1 MPNLVQELNSLDFSV
16 YIGGPLQAAVKAQHD
31 ASISQVNFIKE
42 VGFIPGTTTGTGPSA
57 VTTPSQLRYVDF
69 NYEKSIPN
77 PDFGK
82 TLQQLKDEGRVDA
95 AATQIPPTINVTLQF
110 IKSAVNL
117 KVPFLT
123 MLTVPA
129 LRIDEMTIDFNAK
142 LNSVETQ
149 NVSSEF
155 SGSASIS
162 AKFWKVKFNASAS
175 YKKTTSSTS
184 TTEKTYTLGVHV
196 RAVNDELPA
205 GLSRIM
211 DMLEDSI
218 AAV

>member
-42 VGFIPGTTTGTGPSA
+42 VGFLPA
-57 VTTPSQLRYVDF
+57 VPASGSGSTAVAAAPAQLRYVDF
-69 NYEKSIPN
+69 NYQKSVPN
-77 PDFGK
+77 PLYDPAVSGSKPFN
-82 TLQQLKDEGRVDA
+82 E
-95 AATQIPPTINVTLQF
+95 
-110 IKSAVNL
+110 SSVNL

-123 MLTVPA
+123 MLTIPA
-129 LRIDEMTIDFNAK
+129 IRIDEVTIDFNAK

-149 NVSSEF
+149 NISSEF
-155 SGSASIS
+155 QGSASLS
-162 AKFWKVKFNASAS
+162 AKFWKIKLNASAS

-205 GLSRIM
+205 GLSRIL

-218 AAV
+218 AVI

>member
-1 MPNLVQELNSLDFSV
+1 MATNLVQELNSLDFSV

-42 VGFIPGTTTGTGPSA
+42 VGFTPGASGQPD
-57 VTTPSQLRYVDF
+57 LLKYVDF
-69 NYEKSIPN
+69 NYKKSVPN
-77 PDFGK
+77 PDYDSAD
-82 TLQQLKDEGRVDA
+82 DESTKFIDA
-95 AATQIPPTINVTLQF
+95 E
-110 IKSAVNL
+110 VNL
-117 KVPFLT
+117 KVPFLA
-123 MLTVPA
+123 MLTIPA
-129 LRIDEMTIDFNAK
+129 LRIDELTIDFNAK

-175 YKKTTSSTS
+175 YKKTSSSTS
-184 TTEKTYTLGVHV
+184 TTERTYTLGVHV
-196 RAVNDELPA
+196 KAVNDELPA
-205 GLSRIM
+205 GLARVM

-218 AAV
+218 SAVNN

>member
-1 MPNLVQELNSLDFSV
+1 MATNLVQELNSLDFSV

-42 VGFIPGTTTGTGPSA
+42 VGFTPGTNGQPD
-57 VTTPSQLRYVDF
+57 VLKYVDF
-69 NYEKSIPN
+69 NYKKSVPN
-77 PDFGK
+77 PDYDSTATSNPFI
-82 TLQQLKDEGRVDA
+82 DA
-95 AATQIPPTINVTLQF
+95 E
-110 IKSAVNL
+110 VNL
-117 KVPFLT
+117 KVPFLS

-129 LRIDEMTIDFNAK
+129 LRIDEITIDFNAK

-155 SGSASIS
+155 SGSASLS

-175 YKKTTSSTS
+175 YRKTSSSTS
-184 TTEKTYTLGVHV
+184 TTERTYTLGVHV
-196 RAVNDELPA
+196 KAVNDELPA
-205 GLSRIM
+205 GLARVM

-218 AAV
+218 SAVNN

>member
-1 MPNLVQELNSLDFSV
+1 MANLVQELNSLDFSV

-42 VGFIPGTTTGTGPSA
+42 VGFIPSEDEDEPVA
-57 VTTPSQLRYVDF
+57 LKYVDF
-69 NYEKSIPN
+69 NYKKSVPN
-77 PDFGK
+77 PDAEK
-82 TLQQLKDEGRVDA
+82 TLEQLKAEGKVNESATEIPEEYSNPFTDA
-95 AATQIPPTINVTLQF
+95 E
-110 IKSAVNL
+110 VNL

-123 MLTVPA
+123 MLTIPA

-175 YKKTTSSTS
+175 YKKTSSSTS
-184 TTEKTYTLGVHV
+184 TTERTYTLGVHV

-205 GLSRIM
+205 GLARVM

-218 AAV
+218 SAVNN

>member
-1 MPNLVQELNSLDFSV
+1 MSDLVQELNSLDFSI

-31 ASISQVNFIKE
+31 ASISQVDFINN
-42 VGFIPGTTTGTGPSA
+42 VGFDTDATTGEKT
-57 VTTPSQLRYVDF
+57 LRYVDF
-69 NYEKSIPN
+69 NYTKSVPN
-77 PDFGK
+77 PNYDPVNTPGS
-82 TLQQLKDEGRVDA
+82 LPYNDSE
-95 AATQIPPTINVTLQF
+95 
-110 IKSAVNL
+110 VNL

-123 MLTVPA
+123 MLTIPA

-149 NVSSEF
+149 NISSEF
-155 SGSASIS
+155 QASASLS
-162 AKFWKVKFNASAS
+162 AKFWKIKFNASAS

-205 GLSRIM
+205 GLSRIL
-211 DMLEDSI
+211 DILEDSI
-218 AAV
+218 VGV

>member
-1 MPNLVQELNSLDFSV
+1 MANLVQELNSLDFSV

-42 VGFIPGTTTGTGPSA
+42 VGFTPA
-57 VTTPSQLRYVDF
+57 VPAAGSTPAVPSQLRYVDF
-69 NYEKSIPN
+69 NYEKSLPN
-77 PDFGK
+77 PDYGK
-82 TLQQLKDEGRVDA
+82 TLQDLKEAGRVEA
-95 AATQIPPTINVTLQF
+95 SATAIPATINVSQQF
-110 IKSAVNL
+110 LKSAVNL

-123 MLTVPA
+123 MLTIPA
-129 LRIDEMTIDFNAK
+129 LRIDEVTIDFNAK

-155 SGSASIS
+155 SGNASIS

-184 TTEKTYTLGVHV
+184 TTERTYTLGVHV

>member
-1 MPNLVQELNSLDFSV
+1 MANLVQELNSLDFSV

-42 VGFIPGTTTGTGPSA
+42 VGFTPGTNGGPE
-57 VTTPSQLRYVDF
+57 LLKYVDF
-69 NYEKSIPN
+69 NYKKSVPN
-77 PDFGK
+77 PDAGK
-82 TLQQLKDEGRVDA
+82 TLEQLKAEGKVDA
-95 AATQIPPTINVTLQF
+95 SATAIPAIYSNPFTD
-110 IKSAVNL
+110 AEVNL

-155 SGSASIS
+155 SGSASLS
-162 AKFWKVKFNASAS
+162 AKIWKVKFNASAS
-175 YKKTTSSTS
+175 YKKTSSSTS
-184 TTEKTYTLGVHV
+184 TTERTYTLGVHV

-205 GLSRIM
+205 GLARVM

-218 AAV
+218 SAVNK

>member
-1 MPNLVQELNSLDFSV
+1 MATNLVQELNSLDFSV

-42 VGFIPGTTTGTGPSA
+42 VGFTPGANGQPD
-57 VTTPSQLRYVDF
+57 VLKYVDF
-69 NYEKSIPN
+69 NYKKSVPN
-77 PDFGK
+77 PDYDSTATSNPFI
-82 TLQQLKDEGRVDA
+82 DA
-95 AATQIPPTINVTLQF
+95 E
-110 IKSAVNL
+110 VNL
-117 KVPFLT
+117 KVPFLS

-129 LRIDEMTIDFNAK
+129 LRIDEITIDFNAK

-155 SGSASIS
+155 SGSASLS

-175 YKKTTSSTS
+175 YKKTSSSTS
-184 TTEKTYTLGVHV
+184 TTERTYTLGVHV
-196 RAVNDELPA
+196 KAVNDELPA
-205 GLSRIM
+205 GLARVM

-218 AAV
+218 SAVNN

>member
-1 MPNLVQELNSLDFSV
+1 MANLVQELNSLDFSV
-16 YIGGPLQAAVKAQHD
+16 YIGGPMQAAVKAQHD

-42 VGFIPGTTTGTGPSA
+42 VGFVPAVPAVSGGAAAIPA
-57 VTTPSQLRYVDF
+57 QLRYVDF
-69 NYEKSIPN
+69 NYDKSVAN
-77 PDFGK
+77 PDQGK
-82 TLQQLKDEGRVDA
+82 TLQQLKDEGKVPA
-95 AATQIPPTINVTLQF
+95 AATVIPATINTVDPF

-117 KVPFLT
+117 KVPFLS
-123 MLTVPA
+123 MLTIPA

-149 NVSSEF
+149 SVGSEF
-155 SGSASIS
+155 QGSASVS
-162 AKFWKVKFNASAS
+162 GKFWKVKFNASAS
-175 YKKTTSSTS
+175 YKKTNSSTS

-205 GLSRIM
+205 GLSRIL

-218 AAV
+218 TAI

>member
-42 VGFIPGTTTGTGPSA
+42 VGFVPAVAASGTTPASPA
-57 VTTPSQLRYVDF
+57 QLRYVDF
-69 NYEKSIPN
+69 NYQKSIPN
-77 PDFGK
+77 PSYDPAVSGSKPFN
-82 TLQQLKDEGRVDA
+82 E
-95 AATQIPPTINVTLQF
+95 
-110 IKSAVNL
+110 SSVNL

-123 MLTVPA
+123 MLTIPA
-129 LRIDEMTIDFNAK
+129 IRIDEVTIDFNAK

-149 NVSSEF
+149 NISSEF
-155 SGSASIS
+155 QGSASLS
-162 AKFWKVKFNASAS
+162 AKFWKIKLNASAS

-205 GLSRIM
+205 GLSRIL

>member
-1 MPNLVQELNSLDFSV
+1 MANLVQELNSLDFSV

-42 VGFIPGTTTGTGPSA
+42 VGFTPA
-57 VTTPSQLRYVDF
+57 VPAAGSTAAIPSQLRYVDF
-69 NYEKSIPN
+69 NYEKSLPN
-77 PDFGK
+77 PDYGK
-82 TLQQLKDEGRVDA
+82 TLQDLKDAGRVEA
-95 AATQIPPTINVTLQF
+95 SATAIPATINVSQQF
-110 IKSAVNL
+110 LKSAVNL

-123 MLTVPA
+123 MLTIPA
-129 LRIDEMTIDFNAK
+129 LRIDEVTIDFNAK

-155 SGSASIS
+155 SGNASIS

-184 TTEKTYTLGVHV
+184 TTERTYTLGVHV

>member
-42 VGFIPGTTTGTGPSA
+42 VGFIPGATTGTGATA
-57 VTTPSQLRYVDF
+57 VTAPAQLRYVDF
-69 NYEKSIPN
+69 NYKKSVPN
-77 PDFGK
+77 PDYNPSTSGS
-82 TLQQLKDEGRVDA
+82 QQFSES
-95 AATQIPPTINVTLQF
+95 T
-110 IKSAVNL
+110 VNL

-123 MLTVPA
+123 MLTIPA

-196 RAVNDELPA
+196 KAVNDELPA

>member
-42 VGFIPGTTTGTGPSA
+42 VGFTPA
-57 VTTPSQLRYVDF
+57 VAASGSGSTAVAASPAQLRYVDF
-69 NYEKSIPN
+69 NYQKSIPN
-77 PDFGK
+77 PSYDP
-82 TLQQLKDEGRVDA
+82 A
-95 AATQIPPTINVTLQF
+95 VTGSKPF
-110 IKSAVNL
+110 NESSVNL

-123 MLTVPA
+123 MLTIPA
-129 LRIDEMTIDFNAK
+129 IRIDEVTIDFNAK

-149 NVSSEF
+149 NISSEF
-155 SGSASIS
+155 AGSASLS
-162 AKFWKVKFNASAS
+162 AKFWKVKLNATAS

-196 RAVNDELPA
+196 KAVNDELPA
-205 GLSRIM
+205 GLSRIL

-218 AAV
+218 AAI

>member
-1 MPNLVQELNSLDFSV
+1 MANLVQELNSLDFSV

-42 VGFIPGTTTGTGPSA
+42 VGFTPA
-57 VTTPSQLRYVDF
+57 VVASGSGSTAVAATPAQLRYVDF
-69 NYEKSIPN
+69 NYQKSVPN
-77 PDFGK
+77 PAYDPAVSGSKPFN
-82 TLQQLKDEGRVDA
+82 E
-95 AATQIPPTINVTLQF
+95 
-110 IKSAVNL
+110 SSVNL

-123 MLTVPA
+123 MLTIPA

-155 SGSASIS
+155 SGSASLS

-175 YKKTTSSTS
+175 YKKTSSSTS
-184 TTEKTYTLGVHV
+184 TTERTYTLGVHV
-196 RAVNDELPA
+196 KAVNDELPA
-205 GLSRIM
+205 GLSRIL